1 MFKNK
6 KLEFNEPE
14 RQKLSFVLRVIVV
27 EKHQKVFLK

>member
-14 RQKLSFVLRVIVV
+14 RQKLSFVLIVV
-27 EKHQKVFLK
+27 EKHQEVFLK